1 MDIPGKLRADL
12 KRIYG
17 DNDPLNYIEDIMVN
31 AVDLRGEEKML
42 TVHLRVPSRVEKYVA
57 STAFGC
63 VPPDM
68 LDAMLYG
75 GVTAGV
81 PKAPEKKV
89 QKRDPMELVDF
100 LKPKKIIY
108 SGPKTIVFWPDG
120 TKTMVSLMEGQ
131 EHDDYT
137 AYCAAV
143 VKKMFGA
150 THKAKQFI
158 ECVAVRPE
166 PKSKKVKEEDQEMMT
181 VEVQTLGSEEVVEV
195 PVKPWE
201 QAQTMPMPGTEDPD
215 WGQKHWAPETLEED
229 TCNG

>member
-17 DNDPLNYIEDIMVN
+17 ANDPLNYIEDVRVESRQMT
-31 AVDLRGEEKML
+31 GFEEDALIVK
-42 TVHLRVPSRVEKYVA
+42 LRVPTRMEKYVA
-57 STAFGC
+57 STNFSR
-63 VPPDM
+63 VLPPDM
-68 LDAMLYG
+68 LDALLYG
-75 GVTAGV
+75 THCMGDWASPGV
-81 PKAPEKKV
+81 PKAPEGKPEKK
-89 QKRDPMELVDF
+89 DPMELVDF
-100 LKPKKIIY
+100 LKPTKIIY

-158 ECVAVRPE
+158 ESVAVRPE
-166 PKSKKVKEEDQEMMT
+166 PKPKKTKEEDEQMT
-181 VEVQTLGSEEVVEV
+181 IHEAVEEE
-195 PVKPWE
+195 
-201 QAQTMPMPGTEDPD
+201 T
-215 WGQKHWAPETLEED
+215 H
-229 TCNG
+229 NG